1 MKRIAERDRR
11 QYPRFPHLLELQAR
25 EVRPFGSAIDGQRPI
40 AGRVHNVSKG
50 GLCLVSPLPMA
61 RSCLVH
67 CEISVS
73 EIPVSIPTLMQV
85 RWTRKQSLQA
95 DTYLTGLQ
103 FLL

>member
-1 MKRIAERDRR
+1 VKRTVEHDRR
-11 QYPRFPHLLELQAR
+11 QYPRFPQLLELRAR
-25 EVRPFGSAIDGQRPI
+25 EVQPLGSGIEPEKAVV
-40 AGRVHNVSKG
+40 GRVQNVSKG
-50 GLCLVSPLPMA
+50 GLCLVSPQPMA
-61 RSCLVH
+61 RSCLVR

-85 RWTRKQSLQA
+85 RWTRKKSLQA